1 MTQVSNWFINA
12 RVRVWKPMV
21 EEIHMLETKGMAEM
35 NNKSHGMRDGSS
47 TLEKTA
53 GWTSSERQPLKN
65 HGVTNEMASHHLQ
78 CLGVDSSS
86 GNRNGLGCGDQ
97 QWDQG
102 KQSKLD
108 NGVQSNMEGELMG
121 FVPYQASAAEVGGL
135 GAVSLTLGLRHRVE
149 SAHHEQQR
157 HQMQQ
162 QDDQLIRHYGSEM
175 IHDFVG

>member
-1 MTQVSNWFINA
+1 MSNWFINA

-35 NNKSHGMRDGSS
+35 NNKSHGTKDGSS
-47 TLEKTA
+47 TIENTT
-53 GWTSSERQPLKN
+53 GWTISEQQPLKD
-65 HGVTNEMASHHLQ
+65 HGVVNEMASHYFQ
-78 CLGVDSSS
+78 CLGMDSSS
-86 GNRNGLGCGDQ
+86 GDRNGLSSSDQ
-97 QWDQG
+97 QWNQD

-121 FVPYQASAAEVGGL
+121 FMPYRASAVDVGGL

-149 SAHHEQQR
+149 SAHHQQQR
-157 HQMQQ
+157 HQLQQ
-162 QDDQLIRHYGSEM
+162 QDDQLIRHYGGEM